1 MSVPDTNQTSPASA
15 IPTGVAA
22 SATPGAVRDT
32 ARPAT
37 RWANWV
43 LLFALI
49 GVLAFMQWR
58 GSFAPTPP
66 VFEERLTLEQGVE
79 RAEKHGKLVIAYG
92 SASWCGPC
100 QTYKRTT
107 LVDAGVV
114 AWIRRNAEPV
124 YVNVDRQQTQA
135 QQLGI
140 ASIPVTILL
149 KDGKEVARL
158 TGAASAEEF
167 MEWVKPW
174 TPLVQ
179 K

>member
-1 MSVPDTNQTSPASA
+1 MSTQEFDQSTPAS
-15 IPTGVAA
+15 GA
-22 SATPGAVRDT
+22 SAEAVPP
-32 ARPAT
+32 APKPRPDWT
-37 RWANWV
+37 HWA
-43 LLFALI
+43 LLAGLL

-66 VFEERLTLEQGVE
+66 VFDEGLTLNQGIT
-79 RAEKHGKLVIAYG
+79 RAEKGGRLVLAYA

-107 LVDAGVV
+107 LIDKDVV
-114 AWIRRNAEPV
+114 AWIRRHAEPV
-124 YVNVDRQQTQA
+124 YVNIDRQPTDA
-135 QQLGI
+135 QQLGV
-140 ASIPVTILL
+140 ASIPATILL

-167 MEWVKPW
+167 LQWVKPW

>member
-1 MSVPDTNQTSPASA
+1 MSLTDADQSAPASA
-15 IPTGVAA
+15 ALSKAA
-22 SATPGAVRDT
+22 ATTPNR
-32 ARPAT
+32 RPN
-37 RWANWV
+37 WANWV
-43 LLFALI
+43 LLVGLI

-66 VFEERLTLEQGVE
+66 VFDEGLTLDQGIT
-79 RAEKHGKLVIAYG
+79 RAEKQGRLVLAYA

-107 LVDAGVV
+107 LIDKDVV
-114 AWIRRNAEPV
+114 AWIRRHAEPV
-124 YVNVDRQQTQA
+124 YVNIDRQPTDA
-135 QQLGI
+135 RQLGI
-140 ASIPVTILL
+140 ASIPATILL

-167 MEWVKPW
+167 MQWVKPW